1 MGERDAAQAV
11 VLIRT
16 LSDVRHKMI
25 SQMTWLERHGAQLEA
40 AALQQDI
47 NEAEAHIAG
56 LQRRYGL
63 SASVAGHAWCERS
76 SR

>member
-1 MGERDAAQAV
+1 MGARDAAQAV
-11 VLIRT
+11 VLIRA
-16 LSDVRHKMI
+16 LSDVRDEMI
-25 SQMTWLERHGAQLEA
+25 SRMTWLQLEA

>member
-1 MGERDAAQAV
+1 VVVMGARDAAQAV
-11 VLIRT
+11 VLIRA
-16 LSDVRHKMI
+16 LSDVRDKMI
-25 SQMTWLERHGAQLEA
+25 SRMTWLQLEA

>member
-1 MGERDAAQAV
+1 MVVMGARDAAQAV
-11 VLIRT
+11 VLIRG
-16 LSDVRHKMI
+16 LSDVRDKMI
-25 SQMTWLERHGAQLEA
+25 SRMTWLQLEA

-63 SASVAGHAWCERS
+63 SASVAGHAWCEHS

>member
-1 MGERDAAQAV
+1 MVVMGARDAAQAV
-11 VLIRT
+11 VLIRA
-16 LSDVRHKMI
+16 LSDVRDKMI
-25 SQMTWLERHGAQLEA
+25 SRMTWLQLEA

>member
-1 MGERDAAQAV
+1 MGPRDAAQAV
-11 VLIRT
+11 VLIRA
-16 LSDVRHKMI
+16 LSDVRDKMI
-25 SQMTWLERHGAQLEA
+25 SRMTWLQLEA

-63 SASVAGHAWCERS
+63 LASVAGHAWCERS